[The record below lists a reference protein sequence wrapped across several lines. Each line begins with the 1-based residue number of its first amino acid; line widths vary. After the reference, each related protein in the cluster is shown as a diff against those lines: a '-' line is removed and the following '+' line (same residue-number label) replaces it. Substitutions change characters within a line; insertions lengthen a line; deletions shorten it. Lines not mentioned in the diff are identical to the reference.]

1 MYILRAYLRI
11 RLFGTRH
18 FLACE
23 CKETKMDP
31 NPDDNDSHWQYV
43 AAAGLAVTIAS
54 LATIKAV
61 SQRENET
68 VLSDLMKNRIA
79 IVTGAR

>member
-1 MYILRAYLRI
+1 
-11 RLFGTRH
+11 
-18 FLACE
+18 
-23 CKETKMDP
+23 MDP